1 MVGRKNKKP
10 FVAPAGWQ
18 KRRKVENP
26 PRYHS
31 SLFPVLETHST
42 GYHHIPATV
51 TGAPVCIY
59 FQFDAAAVQ
68 PVRQLD
74 RAVPRTNRHFSERI
88 ALLTTLCHCVFV
100 GCIIARGKPN
110 VNSFFA
116 RISSFVK
123 VAAEKRAGGFPIS
136 CKINTRKMRR
146 PAPAGSGVRI
156 RKKIEISDG
165 GIRTFFAQMRY
176 RETVDKVVNSP
187 RR

>member
-59 FQFDAAAVQ
+59 SISTQPLYSQFGSLIALCLAPTGTSLRGSPCLLLCVIAFCWLHHSKVKTKCQQLFCQQFIFCKSCSRKKSGRFFNFVQKLIRGKCAVLPQ
-68 PVRQLD
+68 SD
-74 RAVPRTNRHFSERI
+74 RAFGYAKKSRSRT
-88 ALLTTLCHCVFV
+88 
-100 GCIIARGKPN
+100 
-110 VNSFFA
+110 
-116 RISSFVK
+116 
-123 VAAEKRAGGFPIS
+123 
-136 CKINTRKMRR
+136 
-146 PAPAGSGVRI
+146 AGSAL
-156 RKKIEISDG
+156 
-165 GIRTFFAQMRY
+165 FL
-176 RETVDKVVNSP
+176 
-187 RR
+187 RRCDIGRLSIKW

>member
-59 FQFDAAAVQ
+59 SISTQPLYSQFGS
-68 PVRQLD
+68 L
-74 RAVPRTNRHFSERI
+74 I
-88 ALLTTLCHCVFV
+88 ALCLAPTGTSLRGSPCLLLCV
-100 GCIIARGKPN
+100 IAFCWLHHSK
-110 VNSFFA
+110 
-116 RISSFVK
+116 VK
-123 VAAEKRAGGFPIS
+123 TKCQQLFCPRFIFCKS
-136 CKINTRKMRR
+136 C
-146 PAPAGSGVRI
+146 S
-156 RKKIEISDG
+156 RKKSGRFSHFVQNKYAENAPSCPGRIGRSDTQKNRDLG
-165 GIRTFFAQMRY
+165 RRDPHFFCA
-176 RETVDKVVNSP
+176 DAI
-187 RR
+187 

>member
-74 RAVPRTNRHFSERI
+74 RAVPRTNRHFSER
-88 ALLTTLCHCVFV
+88 AFSLTVPCPCVYGQIVAPQTQIRQDCGLNKKFTSNASKFCRNEQILRFRPAIPCSCTPRRDRDYRE
-100 GCIIARGKPN
+100 GKTRQRG
-110 VNSFFA
+110 
-116 RISSFVK
+116 RICGRTSCTDHPRTSLRTPS
-123 VAAEKRAGGFPIS
+123 RAGSSRMP
-136 CKINTRKMRR
+136 
-146 PAPAGSGVRI
+146 
-156 RKKIEISDG
+156 E
-165 GIRTFFAQMRY
+165 
-176 RETVDKVVNSP
+176 
-187 RR
+187 